1 MWKRTSYHLFG
12 RVVRDQSFI
21 ENELAVRQLAIRGI
35 TEKSWFSS
43 VRVVLN
49 AYPLPSA
56 YELLKNPPSKEQWKK
71 TVKDKVH
78 QTIEKQCRD
87 DIESKSSLKYLNPD
101 AVRVGK
107 VHHFYASVR
116 NNIHDVRRAE
126 VKAMLLTG
134 TYLFFFSFLLV
145 GYPPYK
151 GSPPRRR
158 FLF

>member
-1 MWKRTSYHLFG
+1 MGALPIFVCVEKNILSLFG
-12 RVVRDQSFI
+12 RVVRDQSSI
-21 ENELAVRQLAIRGI
+21 ENELGVRQFAIRSI

-49 AYPLPSA
+49 AYSLPSA

-78 QTIEKQCRD
+78 QTIKKNNGVMTSSQ
-87 DIESKSSLKYLNPD
+87 SKTSLKYLNPD

-107 VHHFYASVR
+107 VHHVYASVR

-126 VKAMLLTG
+126 VKARLLTG
-134 TYLFFFSFLLV
+134 DIYFAV
-145 GYPPYK
+145 
-151 GSPPRRR
+151 
-158 FLF
+158 